1 MSLGAHTRVTIG
13 RAVQTR
19 QMAPRSMNEAFGPY
33 ARLHTSESTS
43 DRVDRLIG
51 RFCVA
56 VLCAAFGLL
65 IASAWI
71 K

>member
-1 MSLGAHTRVTIG
+1 MSQGLHTRVAIG
-13 RAVQTR
+13 RAVQSR

-33 ARLHTSESTS
+33 ARLHVERSTS
-43 DRVDRLIG
+43 ARVDRIIG
-51 RFCVA
+51 RFCA
-56 VLCAAFGLL
+56 VVVCMVIALL

>member
-1 MSLGAHTRVTIG
+1 MSQGLRTRVAIG
-13 RAVQTR
+13 SATQLRSAT
-19 QMAPRSMNEAFGPY
+19 PRTMNEAFGPY
-33 ARLHTSESTS
+33 ARLHTTESTS

>member
-1 MSLGAHTRVTIG
+1 MSQGLRTRVAIG
-13 RAVQTR
+13 SATQLRSAT
-19 QMAPRSMNEAFGPY
+19 PRTMNDAFGPY
-33 ARLHTSESTS
+33 ARLHTTESTS

>member
-1 MSLGAHTRVTIG
+1 MSQGLHTRVAIG
-13 RAVQTR
+13 RAVQVR

-33 ARLHTSESTS
+33 ARLHTGESTS
-43 DRVDRLIG
+43 ARVDRLIG

-56 VLCAAFGLL
+56 IVCAGFAALVV
-65 IASAWI
+65 SQWV